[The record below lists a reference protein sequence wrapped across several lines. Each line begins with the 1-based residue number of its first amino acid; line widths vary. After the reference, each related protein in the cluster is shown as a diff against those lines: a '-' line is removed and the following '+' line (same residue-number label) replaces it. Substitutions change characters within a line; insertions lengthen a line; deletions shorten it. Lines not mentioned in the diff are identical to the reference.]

1 MVKLTNTTY
10 RQMNLLP
17 NNNGNEQIV
26 VLREEQLPT
35 RRKTYTQKGSVLVTH
50 Y

>member
-1 MVKLTNTTY
+1 MVKFNNTTY
-10 RQMNLLP
+10 RTNGLLP
-17 NNNGNEQIV
+17 NNNGNEQV
-26 VLREEQLPT
+26 VALREQQPT